1 MFVLGRHKMNK
12 RILRALLVTVSV
24 FIFSILLTSDHHG
37 WPFDLP
43 DLGVFPS
50 FGFSEQYRTTEPP
63 GTWENH
69 PVVLLHQRAK
79 QRFGHLIRRQSRT
92 AEDASIE
99 YKRRYRRD
107 PPPGFSG
114 WAQHAIQLGS
124 PIIDDFDILSH
135 GVRRFAHLSATDI
148 RRRMEDA
155 AHGNPRV
162 ERCRFGDNNG
172 RKEFDQGCRH
182 FAGPLTRLLDS
193 AGARHLVPDVD
204 FLINFLDE
212 PSVLV
217 TQKANSSLSQSDP
230 VLPWAD
236 LSHSPISAVV
246 KSACSLLDGLATLP
260 STDSIATGLET
271 DLTLEVPL
279 VQDVA
284 KAKDLCQNS
293 NYVSSQGL
301 LMSPPTFKHM
311 GSLVPILSQAAPV
324 PFADILYPATHYSLR
339 TSLYNGWWDRR
350 WNKKKNAVYWA
361 GSSTGGHWSDKD
373 WMQGHRQRLATFGV
387 DQGYAGREFVYLRHA
402 PLTNGGV
409 NSNVGLQSYHAGAP
423 DVSVY
428 DVSLTK
434 IVGCA
439 SESACD
445 AQRRFFGLPTDG
457 NKSPSLNSESRP
469 FRYKFVLDVD
479 GNSYSGRFY
488 RFLASHSC
496 PLKASIFREWHDDRL
511 VPWLHYIPIGSPP
524 DDLPEL
530 VRFLTETGDG
540 QKIGHSIAEAGR
552 EWYGKSMTPMNQG
565 LYIYRLML
573 EIAWLL
579 DERRSPIQSN

>member
-12 RILRALLVTVSV
+12 RIIRALLVASSI
-24 FIFSILLTSDHHG
+24 FIFSVLLTSDHHD
-37 WPFDLP
+37 WPLDLP
-43 DLGVFPS
+43 DLFVFP
-50 FGFSEQYRTTEPP
+50 FGSTGHSLPTEPP
-63 GTWENH
+63 GAWANH
-69 PVVLLHQRAK
+69 PVALLHERAK
-79 QRFGHLIRRQSRT
+79 HSFDDLIRRQSQT
-92 AEDASIE
+92 AEDASTE

-107 PPPGFSG
+107 PPPGFNE
-114 WAQHAIQLGS
+114 WAQHAMQLGS

-135 GVRRFAHLSATDI
+135 GIHRFSHLSATDI

-155 AHGNPRV
+155 AYGNPRV
-162 ERCRFGDNNG
+162 ERCKFRNNNG
-172 RKEFDQGCRH
+172 RKEFDGGCRH
-182 FAGPLTRLLDS
+182 FARPLMALLDS
-193 AGARHLVPDVD
+193 ADVRHQVPDLD

-217 TQKANSSLSQSDP
+217 TQEANSSWSQSDP
-230 VLPWAD
+230 ILPWAD

-246 KSACSLLDGLATLP
+246 NSACSLLAGLP
-260 STDSIATGLET
+260 KIPITDSAAPRLET
-271 DLTLEVPL
+271 DLTSEVPL

-284 KAKDLCQNS
+284 QAKDLCQNP
-293 NYVSSQGL
+293 NYTSTQGL

-311 GSLVPILSQAAPV
+311 GSLVPILSQAAPA

-339 TSLYNGWWDRR
+339 TSLYNGWCDRR

-361 GSSTGGHWSDKD
+361 GSSTGGHWSDED
-373 WMQGHRQRLATFGV
+373 WMQGHRQRLATFGL

-402 PLTNGGV
+402 PPTNGGI
-409 NSNVGLQSYHAGAP
+409 NNNGGLDSYHAGAP
-423 DVSVY
+423 DISVY

-445 AQRRFFGLPTDG
+445 AQRRFFGLPTDDS
-457 NKSPSLNSESRP
+457 KSPSLHRESRP
-469 FRYKFVLDVD
+469 FRYKFVLDID

-488 RFLASHSC
+488 RLLASHSC

-511 VPWLHYIPIGSPP
+511 VPWLHYIPVGSPP
-524 DDLPEL
+524 DELPEL

-540 QKIGHSIAEAGR
+540 QKIGHDIAEAGR
-552 EWYGKSMTPMNQG
+552 EWHGKSMTAMHQG

-573 EIAWLL
+573 EMAWLL
-579 DERRSPIQSN
+579 DERRSPIQWG

>member
-1 MFVLGRHKMNK
+1 MFALGRHKMNK
-12 RILRALLVTVSV
+12 RILRSLLIAASIFTFSV
-24 FIFSILLTSDHHG
+24 LLTSDHHG

-43 DLGVFPS
+43 DLLVFS
-50 FGFSEQYRTTEPP
+50 FASTGYSIPTDPP
-63 GTWENH
+63 GAWANH
-69 PVVLLHQRAK
+69 PVALLHERAK
-79 QRFGHLIRRQSRT
+79 DSFNDLIQRQSRT
-92 AEDASIE
+92 AKDASIE
-99 YKRRYRRD
+99 YKRRYRCD
-107 PPPGFSG
+107 PPPGFNE

-135 GVRRFAHLSATDI
+135 SVHRFAHLTAADI

-155 AHGNPRV
+155 AQGNSRV
-162 ERCRFGDNNG
+162 ERCELRDNNG
-172 RKEFDQGCRH
+172 RKEFDEGCRH
-182 FAGPLTRLLDS
+182 FARPLTALLDS
-193 AGARHLVPDVD
+193 AGARHLVPNLD

-217 TQKANSSLSQSDP
+217 TQEANSSSQNDP
-230 VLPWAD
+230 VLPWVD

-246 KSACSLLDGLATLP
+246 NSACSLVDGSAFPT
-260 STDSIATGLET
+260 TDSITSRLET
-271 DLTLEVPL
+271 DITVEVPL
-279 VQDVA
+279 VQDVT
-284 KAKDLCQNS
+284 KAKDLCQNP
-293 NYVSSQGL
+293 NYISTQGL

-311 GSLVPILSQAAPV
+311 GSLVPILSQAAPA

-361 GSSTGGHWSDKD
+361 GSSTGGQWSDED
-373 WMQGHRQRLATFGV
+373 WMQGHRQRLAMFGV
-387 DQGYAGREFVYLRHA
+387 DQGYAGREFVYLRQA
-402 PLTNGGV
+402 PLTNGGI
-409 NSNVGLQSYHAGAP
+409 NSNGELQSYHAGAP
-423 DVSVY
+423 DISVY

-457 NKSPSLNSESRP
+457 SKSPTLHSESRP

-488 RFLASHSC
+488 RLLASHSC

-511 VPWLHYIPIGSPP
+511 VPWLHYVPVGSPP
-524 DDLPEL
+524 DELPEL
-530 VRFLTETGDG
+530 VRFLTETEDG
-540 QKIGHSIAEAGR
+540 QEIGHAIAEAGR
-552 EWYGKSMTPMNQG
+552 EWYDRSMTPMHQG

-573 EIAWLL
+573 EMAWLL
-579 DERRSPIQSN
+579 DERRSPIQSA